1 MDTSDPTFI
10 IVRAVIGITSAM
22 LVLGTEIAVIYTVYY
37 FITLP
42 MRRNE
47 RSRIFLD
54 LLALGL
60 KDGQTPE
67 SAIRGAATSND
78 VALGARFHL
87 LAAHLDEGQRLSA
100 ALDAVPRFLPPQI
113 VAMLKTGERIG
124 SVQKVLPACRR
135 LLNDGVSQVRGALNY
150 ILILTFVV
158 SPAAIFIP
166 LMIRVMIIPK
176 FKEVFYGMLGGMK
189 FPPLTE
195 FIFNSGHWLIIAQ
208 VLVVIGTWF
217 LLFAYV
223 GGPRVYAWSRVLL
236 GSLPDWIH
244 FHLPWRRK
252 RLQRD
257 FSAMLA
263 VLLDAHVPET
273 EAVEMAA
280 QSTANSIVQRRAI
293 EVRARLASGVKLPEA
308 LRALDNEGELQWRLS
323 NALHRGGGFLGAL
336 NGWHDALDSKAFQ
349 QEQTAAQITTTG
361 FLLFNGLIV
370 ACIVI
375 GLFMPLIAL
384 INGMASW

>member
-1 MDTSDPTFI
+1 MDTDFPWFTF
-10 IVRAVIGITSAM
+10 VRLALGLAVALLI
-22 LVLGTEIAVIYTVYY
+22 LGTEIAVIYAVYY

-47 RSRIFLD
+47 RTRMFLD
-54 LLALGL
+54 LLELGL

-67 SAIRGAATSND
+67 NAIRGAATSND
-78 VALGARFHL
+78 VALGARFHM
-87 LAAHLDEGQRLSA
+87 LAAHLDDGKRLSE
-100 ALDAVPRFLPPQI
+100 ALDAVPRFLPPQM

-124 SVQKVLPACRR
+124 SIQKVLPACRR
-135 LLNDGVSQVRGALNY
+135 LLNDGVSQTRGALNY
-150 ILILTFVV
+150 VLILTFVV

-166 LMIRVMIIPK
+166 LMIKVFIIPK
-176 FKEVFYGMLGGMK
+176 FKEVFYSMLEGSR
-189 FPPLTE
+189 FPALTT
-195 FIFNSGHWLIIAQ
+195 FIFNSGHLLILAQ
-208 VLVVIGTWF
+208 IIVIIGTWF

-223 GGPRVYAWSRVLL
+223 GGPRVYAWSRVVL
-236 GSLPDWIH
+236 GGLPDWLHICM
-244 FHLPWRRK
+244 PWRRK

-263 VLLDAHVPET
+263 VLLDAQVPESD
-273 EAVEMAA
+273 AVGLAA
-280 QSTANSIVQRRAI
+280 QSTANSIVQRRAK
-293 EVRARLASGVKLPEA
+293 EVQARLASGVKLPEA
-308 LRALDNEGELQWRLS
+308 LRALDNDGELQWRLS

-361 FLLFNGLIV
+361 FLLFNGFIV